1 MLTPEQRE
9 HIDEQG
15 FLIVENALEPFGLDR
30 VRTAYEDIQRQT
42 EPAWADSV
50 RNGTYKGGYGNG
62 PDAHTMGDI
71 HRYDSLFL
79 DIAENP
85 LVLPILKEIVGPDV
99 QTMEMVAH
107 CHHAG
112 TNAHTGWHR
121 DWPAWR
127 HPQFM
132 LKAKVFYFL
141 DDQAPDMGCFSLV
154 PGSHKRDPHPSRTE
168 YVGETLEQMP
178 GLKKIV
184 AKAGSAI
191 IWNVLCWHTGLANT
205 SARHRRIL
213 IYGYMPFW
221 VKKWGSTPPPQ
232 HIVEWAD
239 TPHRRQLMGIH
250 AVEGRAAWDRKDVP
264 YLPEHAEIATAKKF

>member
-1 MLTPEQRE
+1 MFTPDQRE

-15 FLIVENALEPFGLDR
+15 FLIVENALEPFGLER
-30 VRTAYEDIQRQT
+30 VRAAYEDIQRQT
-42 EPAWADSV
+42 ETAWADSV
-50 RNGTYKGGYGNG
+50 RNGTFKGGYGNG

-71 HRYDSLFL
+71 HQYDPLFL

-141 DDQAPDMGCFSLV
+141 DDQTPDMGCFSLV
-154 PGSHKRDPHPSRTE
+154 PGSHKHDEYPSRTE
-168 YVGETLEQMP
+168 YVGETLERMP

-191 IWNVLCWHTGLANT
+191 IWNVLCWHSGLANT
-205 SARHRRIL
+205 SSRDRPYSYLRLYALLDKKVGQRAPAATHRRL
-213 IYGYMPFW
+213 GRHP
-221 VKKWGSTPPPQ
+221 VSSPADGDPCSRRSRRLGS
-232 HIVEWAD
+232 
-239 TPHRRQLMGIH
+239 
-250 AVEGRAAWDRKDVP
+250 
-264 YLPEHAEIATAKKF
+264 

>member
-1 MLTPEQRE
+1 M
-9 HIDEQG
+9 
-15 FLIVENALEPFGLDR
+15 
-30 VRTAYEDIQRQT
+30 
-42 EPAWADSV
+42 
-50 RNGTYKGGYGNG
+50 RNGTFKGGYGNG

-71 HRYDSLFL
+71 HQYDSLFL

-85 LVLPILKEIVGPDV
+85 LVLPILREVVGPDV

-141 DDQAPDMGCFSLV
+141 DDQTPEMGCFSLV
-154 PGSHKRDPHPSRTE
+154 PGSHKRDPYPSRTE
-168 YVGETLEQMP
+168 YVGETLVQMP

-191 IWNVLCWHTGLANT
+191 IWNVLCWHSGLANI
-205 SARHRRIL
+205 SSRDRRIL

-232 HIVEWAD
+232 HIVDWAD
-239 TPHRRQLMGIH
+239 TPYRRQLMGIH

-264 YLPEHAEIATAKKF
+264 FLPEHAEMAAAKKF